1 MKNIL
6 QKELQ
11 LTASPLSYFFILFA
25 MMTMLPGY
33 PILVGGFFVC
43 LGIFHSFQTGR
54 ENNDI
59 LFTVL
64 LPVEKSDAVRAKYVF
79 TVFIQMVSF
88 LISFIL
94 TLVRM
99 IAFSHAPIF
108 TKNAMM
114 NANQA
119 YLAWLLILFT
129 IFNLVFLCGFF
140 KTAYG
145 FGKPFVLFCI
155 LAFVWIALTETLHH
169 FPGLT
174 WLNDTDTRASAPH
187 WMLFAAALI
196 IYILVTLASC
206 RRSIRLFEQVDL

>member
-108 TKNAMM
+108 TKSPWDRDLRHMRFQN
-114 NANQA
+114 
-119 YLAWLLILFT
+119 LKRRRDLL
-129 IFNLVFLCGFF
+129 
-140 KTAYG
+140 
-145 FGKPFVLFCI
+145 
-155 LAFVWIALTETLHH
+155 
-169 FPGLT
+169 
-174 WLNDTDTRASAPH
+174 
-187 WMLFAAALI
+187 
-196 IYILVTLASC
+196 
-206 RRSIRLFEQVDL
+206 